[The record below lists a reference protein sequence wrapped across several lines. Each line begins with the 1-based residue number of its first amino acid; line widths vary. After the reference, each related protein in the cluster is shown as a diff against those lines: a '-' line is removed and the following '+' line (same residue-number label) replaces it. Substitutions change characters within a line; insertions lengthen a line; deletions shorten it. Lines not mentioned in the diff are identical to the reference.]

1 MVNIILVSPVI
12 DTPWYAVADMI
23 SSFHTSNQTNIY
35 LQAGSIKEDQL
46 SQPMILLSHG
56 MLINRHIGHQLQ
68 HFAPIMLT
76 GRVAHGDLMEECFI
90 QTSPVVRELH
100 QF

>member
-12 DTPWYAVADMI
+12 DTPWYAVTGI
-23 SSFHTSNQTNIY
+23 RPSFHTSNPTNVY
-35 LQAGSIKEDQL
+35 QQAGSIKEDQP

-56 MLINRHIGHQLQ
+56 TLINRHISHQPQ